1 MKKFL
6 LILLFFASLSIAAS
20 NVNDDKRIKD
30 ALLKYNYGI
39 IKMTKSGNTEL
50 LKDMLSQDL
59 HFKLMIW
66 ADSWKFSNLAMVAEI
81 NDIRF
86 SPIAY
91 NENNATIRT
100 MENWTFGYADLVKRD
115 YALEPMTIFYK
126 MKYTLKRHHGEWIII
141 AVENLQ
147 EEAFTKP
154 NTHEPAPQEKKAKP
168 KEDIAQGK
176 IETH

>member
-1 MKKFL
+1 M
-6 LILLFFASLSIAAS
+6 AMS

-30 ALLKYNYGI
+30 SLLKYNYGI
-39 IKMTKSGNTEL
+39 IKMTKSGNTKL
-50 LKDMLSQDL
+50 LKDMLPQDVY
-59 HFKLMIW
+59 FKLMVW

-81 NDIRF
+81 NDLRF

-100 MENWTFGYADLVKRD
+100 LENWTFAYANLVTRD

-126 MKYTLKRHHGEWIII
+126 MKYTLKKHNGEWMIV

-147 EEAFTKP
+147 EEVFIKP
-154 NTHEPAPQEKKAKP
+154 NTHAPTPQEKKAKA
-168 KEDIAQGK
+168 KEDMTQGK